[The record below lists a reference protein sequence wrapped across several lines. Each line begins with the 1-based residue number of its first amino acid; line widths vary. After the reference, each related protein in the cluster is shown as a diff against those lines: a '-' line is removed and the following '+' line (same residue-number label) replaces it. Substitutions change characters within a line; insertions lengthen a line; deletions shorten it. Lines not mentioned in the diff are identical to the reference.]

1 MEAVNDDSQI
11 MRQWLAELLSR
22 RTGADPSRIRDDVP
36 LTSYGLDS
44 VAAVTIVVDIEER
57 YGIVLDPETLWEY
70 RTIDDLAELVTARL
84 NDTDL
89 P

>member
-1 MEAVNDDSQI
+1 MNDDSRT
-11 MRQWLAELLSR
+11 MRLWLAERVSH
-22 RTGADPSRIRDDVP
+22 RTGADLSRIHDDVP

-57 YGIVLDPETLWEY
+57 YEIVLDPETLWDY
-70 RTIDDLAELVTARL
+70 RTIDELADLVTARL
-84 NDTDL
+84 NGTDL